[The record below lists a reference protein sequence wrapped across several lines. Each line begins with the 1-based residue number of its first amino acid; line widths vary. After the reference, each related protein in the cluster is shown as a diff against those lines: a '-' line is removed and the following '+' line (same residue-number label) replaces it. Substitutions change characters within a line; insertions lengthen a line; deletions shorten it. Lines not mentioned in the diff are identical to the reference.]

1 MRYILEIVVQ
11 RKDATWEC
19 VDTIESDAAIPIP
32 AVGDEVLTPH
42 GWLARVDHRQFWYT
56 YLNRIPLAKIEIRCR
71 RVAEPA
77 GRQRKEEATD
87 VDADDRKGN
96 SRG

>member
-11 RKDATWEC
+11 KKDATWEC
-19 VDTIESDAAIPIP
+19 VDTIESESAIPIP
-32 AVGDEVLTPH
+32 AVGDEVLTPQ
-42 GWLARVDHRQFWYT
+42 GWLARVDNRQFWYT

-77 GRQRKEEATD
+77 PPEVTKTVRSTNDQ
-87 VDADDRKGN
+87 
-96 SRG
+96 SRRTPRE